1 MDADARETEN
11 ALKKELAKDKDQVT
25 AIKER
30 TAEVCH
36 GKCLVH
42 HYEAVRHAASDR

>member
-1 MDADARETEN
+1 
-11 ALKKELAKDKDQVT
+11 VT

-30 TAEVCH
+30 TAEVLH

-42 HYEAVRHAASDR
+42 RCEVA